1 MQFGMDQDVP
11 SYVPRCNETKF
22 IAWKNYCR
30 PISEKK
36 LYFPPR
42 LFEADVTTHYA
53 KWWKQSVL
61 GHDDFVK
68 KIVRRKRSASSRK
81 HKLHVG
87 KFNTSVNDVGVPP
100 EFPPNLVDNLN
111 FGIFFDEGLKIKTRN
126 VEDLYADVSAKN
138 YVPNAA
144 DEIIDSDVE
153 VCKSVLEEDM
163 CGGKVHESK
172 NLLNRCC
179 STSSADH
186 ENILPLKRPVSKDNT
201 ELLKGVLEDELK
213 DANESKKA
221 RMCSGRVCLS
231 ETQGEGKNYAI
242 GNKVSLSSHEF
253 GEFISSNV
261 SYEIAGYGD
270 EAGIKSPFCDRNGEK
285 GESVS
290 PFTSDMIIDL
300 ENRIQKLERV
310 IAKLK
315 EARFGHKVDI
325 V

>member
-1 MQFGMDQDVP
+1 MSSKENEGAQEAMRQGMFLE
-11 SYVPRCNETKF
+11 N
-22 IAWKNYCR
+22 
-30 PISEKK
+30 
-36 LYFPPR
+36 
-42 LFEADVTTHYA
+42 
-53 KWWKQSVL
+53 
-61 GHDDFVK
+61 FV
-68 KIVRRKRSASSRK
+68 
-81 HKLHVG
+81 
-87 KFNTSVNDVGVPP
+87 
-100 EFPPNLVDNLN
+100 
-111 FGIFFDEGLKIKTRN
+111 EGLNIKTRN

-138 YVPNAA
+138 SVLNCLAA

-153 VCKSVLEEDM
+153 VCKSVLEEYK

-179 STSSADH
+179 STSSADY
-186 ENILPLKRPVSKDNT
+186 EKILPLKRSVSKDNT
-201 ELLKGVLEDELK
+201 ELSKGVLEDELK

-221 RMCSGRVCLS
+221 RMCSARVCLS

-253 GEFISSNV
+253 GEFISSNM
-261 SYEIAGYGD
+261 SNEIDGYGD
-270 EAGIKSPFCDRNGEK
+270 ESGIKSPFCDRNGEK
-285 GESVS
+285 GKSVS

>member
-1 MQFGMDQDVP
+1 MSLDTNMEIIHSPLQNGANEATSQP
-11 SYVPRCNETKF
+11 SDAAFAYENVHHSIPEESRIKFYKRCRGSNVVEK
-22 IAWKNYCR
+22 
-30 PISEKK
+30 EKK
-36 LYFPPR
+36 NMPVVDNK
-42 LFEADVTTHYA
+42 E
-53 KWWKQSVL
+53 KKC
-61 GHDDFVK
+61 GKKK
-68 KIVRRKRSASSRK
+68 KIMSSKENEVAQEAMRQGMF
-81 HKLHVG
+81 L
-87 KFNTSVNDVGVPP
+87 
-100 EFPPNLVDNLN
+100 EN
-111 FGIFFDEGLKIKTRN
+111 FVEGLNIKTRK

-138 YVPNAA
+138 SVLNCLAA

-153 VCKSVLEEDM
+153 VCKSVLEEYK

-179 STSSADH
+179 STSSADY
-186 ENILPLKRPVSKDNT
+186 EKILPLKRSVSKDNT
-201 ELLKGVLEDELK
+201 ELSKGVLEDELK

-221 RMCSGRVCLS
+221 RMCSARVCLS

-261 SYEIAGYGD
+261 SNEIDGYGD

-285 GESVS
+285 GNSVS